1 MGTEHRRA
9 SAPSPERDA
18 ALFALSARNRA
29 QMERTGVQ
37 PALYLMT
44 FGCQMNLSDAELV
57 AGLMSEADYRL
68 TEQLEE
74 ADLVVIH
81 TCGVRE
87 GAETRV
93 MGRIGQLKTLKASKP
108 DLLIAVGGCMTQQ
121 PAVAEQIRTIHRHV
135 NLIFGTHNQAQ
146 FAELLWQSVQH
157 HGPLVALAEPTAI
170 EEGLPRLRKD
180 PRSAWVS
187 IMFGC
192 NNYCSYC
199 IVPYL
204 RGPER
209 SREPQ
214 AILAEIRQ
222 LVADGVVEVTL
233 LGQNVNSYGRGL
245 AEDIDFADLLV
256 QVAAIPGIER
266 LRFVTSHPRDMSN
279 KLIAAMAASANV
291 CRQLHLPVQAGSNR
305 ILQQMNRGYTKEH
318 YLGVVAKLKAA
329 MPDITLTTDIIVSF
343 PGETEEDFS
352 ETLDIVRQV
361 RFDNAFTFVYSP
373 RPGTPA
379 ALMENTIPQETTQ
392 RHMEQLLALQSS
404 IALEH
409 NRKLVGQRVRVLVE
423 SLGKSGESMLLGRGE
438 DHKVVNFVG
447 PEEWIGTFQWVE
459 ITEAASYHV
468 LGRVCPG
475 PQD

>member
-1 MGTEHRRA
+1 MLTEHRTA
-9 SAPSPERDA
+9 PTPSPERDVALA
-18 ALFALSARNRA
+18 ALATRNRLH
-29 QMERTGVQ
+29 MERTGQQ

-74 ADLVVIH
+74 ADLIVIH

-93 MGRIGQLKTLKASKP
+93 MGRIGQLKTLKAQKP

-121 PAVAEQIRTIHRHV
+121 PAVAEQIRTVHRHV

-146 FAELLWQSVQH
+146 FAELLWQSIQH
-157 HGPLVALAEPTAI
+157 HGPLVALTAPTAI

-209 SREPQ
+209 SRESA
-214 AILAEIRQ
+214 AILAEIEL
-222 LVADGVVEVTL
+222 LVAQGVVEITL

-245 AEDIDFADLLV
+245 DENIDFADLLGR
-256 QVAAIPGIER
+256 VAAVPGVER
-266 LRFVTSHPRDMSN
+266 LRFVTSHPRDMSD
-279 KLIAAMAASANV
+279 KLIEVMATSSNV
-291 CRQLHLPVQAGSNR
+291 CHQLHLPVQAGSNR
-305 ILQQMNRGYTKEH
+305 ILHRMNRGYTKEH
-318 YLGVVAKLKAA
+318 YLEVVAKLKTA

-343 PGETEEDFS
+343 PGETEEDFA

-361 RFDNAFTFVYSP
+361 QFDNAFTFVYSP

-379 ALMENTIPQETTQ
+379 ANMEMTISPETTQ
-392 RHMEQLLALQSS
+392 RHMETLLELQAS

-409 NRKLVGQRVRVLVE
+409 NRQLVGKRVLVLVE
-423 SLGKSGESMLLGRGE
+423 SLGKSGESMLMGRAE

-447 PEEWIGTFQWVE
+447 PVEWIGTFQWVE
-459 ITEAASYHV
+459 ITEAASYHL
-468 LGRVCPG
+468 LGKVCI
-475 PQD
+475 